1 MFKFVAG
8 STLLVRGPQQYETM
22 TFATRVRSLPSLLD
36 TSGDSEGRTAQVEQ
50 SRSREVLAKE
60 QRSLPLLRQLML
72 SFRAINFQFCTRN
85 TKLKIEIILQLFI
98 SLNKFSIFD

>member
-1 MFKFVAG
+1 MNQWPLQLEYDP
-8 STLLVRGPQQYETM
+8 SP
-22 TFATRVRSLPSLLD
+22 PSL
-36 TSGDSEGRTAQVEQ
+36 TRKSGDSEGRTAQVEQ

-60 QRSLPLLRQLML
+60 QRSLPLLRQLMF
-72 SFRAINFQFCTRN
+72 SFRAINFQFCIRN